1 MAKLIHMDAKK
12 ILFLSGVFILLTVLS
27 GLSALLF
34 IPRQTQIEQADA
46 FSEMAVAETTALVTL
61 VVATPDSFPTMTSA
75 AVETPTST
83 PAGTQSIHTYPGSFY
98 IKGVPSH
105 KQAYSLGCE
114 AAAAVDWAAYFGV
127 SIMEYTFQV
136 SLPHSD
142 NPDYGFV
149 GDVNS
154 VWGQIPPY
162 AYGVHAGPVAD
173 LLVTYGLPAKSVTG
187 YTLDEV
193 RQSLSESKPVIAWV
207 IGRMVW
213 SEATTYVDSEG
224 RSAAVAPYEHVVIV
238 TGYDVNAD
246 TIRFMSNG
254 VVYDVPTQTFLTSW
268 GVLGNMAVIYEN

>member
-1 MAKLIHMDAKK
+1 MDAKK
-12 ILFLSGVFILLTVLS
+12 ILFLSGVFILLAVLS

-34 IPRQTQIEQADA
+34 IPKQVQTEQDDA
-46 FSEMAVAETTALVTL
+46 FEDL
-61 VVATPDSFPTMTSA
+61 VVVETVAVVTPVIATPDSIPTATSM
-75 AVETPTST
+75 VVDVPTST
-83 PAGTQSIHTYPGSFY
+83 PAGTSSLHTYPDSFY

-127 SIMEYTFQV
+127 SIIEYTFQV

-154 VWGQIPPY
+154 EWGQIPPY

-173 LLVTYGLPAKSVTG
+173 LLTTYGLSAKAVTG

-193 RQSLSESKPVIAWV
+193 RQKLSESKPVIAWV
-207 IGRMVW
+207 IGRMVY
-213 SEATTYVDSEG
+213 SEPTTYVDPEG
-224 RSAAVAPYEHVVIV
+224 RSVVVAPYEHVVIL
-238 TGYDVNAD
+238 TGYDASAD

-268 GVLGNMAVIYEN
+268 GVLGNMAVIYDN